1 ENIKTTE
8 DFMGA
13 VSNILT
19 GKNISSTKKD
29 NVMSAKI
36 NKSVKVEEVK
46 PATKS
51 TIKPLV
57 TGKAV
62 KEVKEIAAKAK
73 KFVEEVKPAKAKKE
87 KIVIPELTDKEKKDK
102 KAAMDKEIREAARL
116 EKEKKEADRLKRLA
130 DKKAAIK
137 AAKPSKKCRVDIFMK
152 SFNKANKF
160 TATKK
165 QLIEIQ
171 LAEYGG
177 TLTWA
182 NYQVD
187 NLSKMLV
194 ILGILEVTAKNT
206 FKMKKFEIV

>member
-1 ENIKTTE
+1 
-8 DFMGA
+8 
-13 VSNILT
+13 T

-87 KIVIPELTDKEKKDK
+87 K

-116 EKEKKEADRLKRLA
+116 EKEKKETDRLKRLA

-137 AAKPSKKCRVDIFMK
+137 AAKPAKKCRVD
-152 SFNKANKF
+152 
-160 TATKK
+160 
-165 QLIEIQ
+165 
-171 LAEYGG
+171 
-177 TLTWA
+177 
-182 NYQVD
+182 
-187 NLSKMLV
+187 
-194 ILGILEVTAKNT
+194 
-206 FKMKKFEIV
+206 